1 MATTVRKTGSIIRVA
16 RAASRRAA
24 RGAQQIAQRA
34 VSGGRVFATR
44 VYSSA
49 RGGIGSLR
57 GIAANAKARASS
69 ILSGGIGRIIA
80 IGVSVA
86 AMVALIPVL
95 KSTFRLKGPNA
106 SYYLGALYAGLAVLL
121 WRVFRKPQLALAAGA
136 VAGFVLGSEILEKA
150 FLPLTQTAMSAPQ
163 PSAALPDRVPTP
175 TPSAARKPIVAG
187 QGRTS

>member
-1 MATTVRKTGSIIRVA
+1 MA
-16 RAASRRAA
+16 
-24 RGAQQIAQRA
+24 
-34 VSGGRVFATR
+34 SGGRVFATR

-49 RGGIGSLR
+49 RGGISSLR

-80 IGVSVA
+80 IGVTVA

-95 KSTFRLKGPNA
+95 KSTFKLRGPNA
-106 SYYLGALYAGLAVLL
+106 SYYLGALYAGLALLL

-150 FLPLTQTAMSAPQ
+150 FLPLTQTAAMSAPQ